1 MTFEENHPLVRQMLA
16 ELYRHTDGDPARHAS
31 MYDLGAAAAGLDR
44 QAAQE
49 VGQALIGAGLASIVS
64 LSGSISITVEGIA
77 RVEADGAPPRTVAA
91 VRLGDG
97 PVLDA
102 EAVEA
107 VETAVARLK
116 SAAGDRGWS
125 FDLLCEVMADLK
137 TIDAQ
142 LQSPRPKAAI
152 VRAGLHDIAAVLQ
165 GVGDRDLLSP
175 IEALIG

>member
-1 MTFEENHPLVRQMLA
+1 MTFEENHPLVQQMLA
-16 ELYRHTDGDPARHAS
+16 ELYRRTGGDPAGHVS

-44 QAAQE
+44 QVAQE

-77 RVEADGAPPRTVAA
+77 RIEAEGPPPRTAAA

-97 PVLDA
+97 PVLGA

-107 VETAVARLK
+107 VEAAVARLK
-116 SAAGDRGWS
+116 SAAGERGWS
-125 FDLLCEVMADLK
+125 FDLLCEVMADLR

-142 LQSPRPKAAI
+142 LQSPRPKTAI
-152 VRAGLHDIAAVLQ
+152 VRAGLQDIAAVLH
-165 GVGDRDLLSP
+165 GAGDRDLFSP